1 MKIYAARRDEIL
13 KQKAEYQASRKE
25 SQARYDRQYSEY
37 IDAIEAQAR
46 KISSYLE
53 HEFKKFNL
61 LDFNIYVE
69 PRHVVDKETGQRGKM
84 YGVRIDCNEARVT
97 DDTSALSWNYKVQLL
112 PNGKT
117 ERESSSWS
125 GLNATTE
132 ENIES
137 LSQTLDALKFLLN
150 VDWAGLLNQKV
161 PEYDDYITERLG
173 LDQGPDFDF
182 MLLEDEL
189 IDAAGTDKGFKGYN
203 KDTHDPGWYVITKVT
218 PKRFYTEFYTKRGVE
233 YQEGETL
240 EDKWHAAVNSR
251 YYYDAYTI
259 PRTKVALDYFA
270 TPLETIE

>member
-13 KQKAEYQASRKE
+13 KQKAEYEESRKE
-25 SQARYDRQYSEY
+25 AQARYDRQYSEY
-37 IDAIEAQAR
+37 LDAREVQAR

-53 HEFKKFNL
+53 HEFEKFNL
-61 LDFNIYVE
+61 LDFDIYVD
-69 PRHVVDKETGQRGKM
+69 PRYVRDEETGQRGQM
-84 YGVRIDCNEARVT
+84 YGVKIECNDSRIH
-97 DDTSALSWNYKVQLL
+97 DDTSALSWTYKVQLL

-117 ERESSSWS
+117 KRESSSWS

-150 VDWAGLLNQKV
+150 VDWAGLLNLKV
-161 PEYDDYITERLG
+161 PEYEDYITEHLG
-173 LDQGPDFDF
+173 PDQGQKFDF

-203 KDTHDPGWYVITKVT
+203 KDTHNPGWYVITKVT
-218 PKRFYTEFYTKRGVE
+218 PKRFYTEFYSQRGVE
-233 YQEGETL
+233 YQKGETL
-240 EDKWHAAVNSR
+240 EDKWHKALNSR

-259 PRTKVALDYFA
+259 PRSESALSYFA
-270 TPLETIE
+270 NPIETIE

>member
-25 SQARYDRQYSEY
+25 AQARYDRQYSEY
-37 IDAIEAQAR
+37 TDAIEAQAR

-53 HEFKKFNL
+53 HEFEKFNL
-61 LDFNIYVE
+61 LDFDIYVD
-69 PRHVVDKETGQRGKM
+69 PRSVIDEETGKRGRL
-84 YGVRIDCNEARVT
+84 YGVRIECNDRRIH
-97 DDTSALSWNYKVQLL
+97 DDTSALSWTYKVQLL

-150 VDWAGLLNQKV
+150 VDWAGLLNLKV
-161 PEYDDYITERLG
+161 PEYDDYITEHLG
-173 LDQGPDFDF
+173 LDQSPKFDF

-203 KDTHDPGWYVITKVT
+203 KDTKNPGWYVITKVT
-218 PKRFYTEFYTKRGVE
+218 PKRFYTEFYTQRGVE
-233 YQEGETL
+233 YLEGETL
-240 EDKWHAAVNSR
+240 EDKWHKAVNSR

-259 PRTKVALDYFA
+259 PRSESALAYFA